1 MKRNGTFAI
10 VGAAAAAAMLGGMA
24 GDAFAQQFRPRDWR
38 MLEDTVYDFVAA
50 LTVADD
56 AALGEALCLDRLAES
71 ALARAEALGLVADAA
86 DPAAVEAY
94 RNAYLVAVHDTFDD
108 RVESGLAGIDTSGA
122 RIAGAA
128 ESELPGVSDASLT
141 ATGIIELS
149 FVGAAAPVQVPILRL
164 GEAWCMNPVS
174 VQPPQVADA
183 E

>member
-1 MKRNGTFAI
+1 MRYRRTVRIAGPAVAALAI
-10 VGAAAAAAMLGGMA
+10 GAVAAGAV
-24 GDAFAQQFRPRDWR
+24 AQEFRPRDWR

-56 AALGEALCLDRLAES
+56 AALGEALCLDRLAGS

-94 RNAYLVAVHDTFDD
+94 RNAYLAAVHDTFDD

-174 VQPPQVADA
+174 VQPPQVAGA